1 MKDLNG
7 KVFDYVNGI
16 EDLKNRIIRFVG
28 VADKR
33 VKEDYLRILRYFR
46 FYSRV
51 CDDCNYHDEKSIN
64 AIRDNCEGLESILLL
79 FEIFIHCLFYLFL
92 TK

>member
-1 MKDLNG
+1 M
-7 KVFDYVNGI
+7 NGI
-16 EDLKNRIIRFVG
+16 EDLKNKIIRFIG

-51 CDDCNYHDEKSIN
+51 CDNCNYHDEKSLNSIK
-64 AIRDNCEGLESILLL
+64 DNCEGLESIWLL
-79 FEIFIHCLFYLFL
+79 FELNIFSFFILSIFF
-92 TK
+92 

>member
-1 MKDLNG
+1 MIDING
-7 KVFDYVNGI
+7 KVIDYVNGI
-16 EDLKNRIIRFVG
+16 DDLKNKIIRFVG

-51 CDDCNYHDEKSIN
+51 CDNCYYHDEKSIN
-64 AIRDNCEGLESILLL
+64 AIRDNVEGLKSY
-79 FEIFIHCLFYLFL
+79 CFL
-92 TK
+92 EYIN